1 MEIDKKDWKLYLE
14 LLPKWQEKYMSQLM
28 DKYLLLIKEDT
39 YASKKFWKLDEEIK
53 KDKNTYGVMVE
64 VNKGEMINVIR
75 WFINKKVIDK
85 KELVGFS
92 SSFIELLYI

>member
-14 LLPKWQEKYMSQLM
+14 LLPKWQEKYMSLLM

-39 YASKKFWKLDEEIK
+39 HASKKFWKLEEEIK
-53 KDKNTYGVMVE
+53 KDKNTYGVRVE
-64 VNKGEMINVIR
+64 VKKGEMINVIR

-92 SSFIELLYI
+92 SSFIELL

>member
-1 MEIDKKDWKLYLE
+1 
-14 LLPKWQEKYMSQLM
+14 
-28 DKYLLLIKEDT
+28 
-39 YASKKFWKLDEEIK
+39 
-53 KDKNTYGVMVE
+53 MVE
-64 VNKGEMINVIR
+64 VKKGEMINVIR

>member
-1 MEIDKKDWKLYLE
+1 MEINKKDWKLYLE

-28 DKYLLLIKEDT
+28 DKYLSLIKEDT
-39 YASKKFWKLDEEIK
+39 HASKKFWKLEEEIK
-53 KDKNTYGVMVE
+53 KDKNTYGVRVE
-64 VNKGEMINVIR
+64 VKKGEMINVIR

-92 SSFIELLYI
+92 SSFIELL

>member
-28 DKYLLLIKEDT
+28 DKYLSLIKEDT
-39 YASKKFWKLDEEIK
+39 HASKKFWKLNEEIK
-53 KDKNTYGVMVE
+53 KDRNTYGVRVE
-64 VNKGEMINVIR
+64 VKKGEMINVIR

-92 SSFIELLYI
+92 SSFIELL

>member
-28 DKYLLLIKEDT
+28 DKYLSLIKEDT
-39 YASKKFWKLDEEIK
+39 HASKKFWKLDEEIK
-53 KDKNTYGVMVE
+53 KDKNTYGVRVE
-64 VNKGEMINVIR
+64 VKKGEMINVIR

-92 SSFIELLYI
+92 STFIELL